1 MPVYVTH
8 SRKSVSSPEGADTTQ
23 LHSST
28 EGSGAKDSPS
38 VVSTAGAVASAT
50 DTNSTATAPEAKPL
64 AAPTLIAL
72 ALMAGVA
79 PLSTDLYLPAMPAMV
94 KDLAAQSSTVQL
106 TLTTFLIGSGLGQV
120 FFGPLSDRIGRL
132 KPLLAGLILYV
143 VACLIAVFSPN
154 IEVLIGARLLM
165 GLAGSAGM
173 VLSRAIVLDSAQSKQ
188 AAGALN
194 IMMTITGLAPVVAP
208 LLGGVLADPIGWRG
222 IMAVM
227 AATGTCTIIM
237 TLLFVRESLP
247 RQVRES
253 RRAAGDKG
261 GFKALVNLRYIG
273 FGATMVCT
281 AGVLFAYIAASPFVY
296 QNMMGMSATG
306 YAIAFAINAIG
317 MVSCTALSGKLAKRY
332 SLEKIIALGLAVNV
346 TAVAGIGLV
355 TVSGADIRLM
365 AICFFFIVASLGFI
379 FGNSTAVALS
389 AVDRAAVGTASAMI
403 GMSQFA
409 LGGIATATAGLSG
422 ENSTVALAIVSA
434 VSAACALSAFLVAL
448 KAPVKVHRIG

>member
-1 MPVYVTH
+1 MTH

-50 DTNSTATAPEAKPL
+50 DTNSTATAPEAKTL

-132 KPLLAGLILYV
+132 KPLLAGLTLYV

-237 TLLFVRESLP
+237 T
-247 RQVRES
+247 
-253 RRAAGDKG
+253 
-261 GFKALVNLRYIG
+261 
-273 FGATMVCT
+273 
-281 AGVLFAYIAASPFVY
+281 AAS
-296 QNMMGMSATG
+296 
-306 YAIAFAINAIG
+306 
-317 MVSCTALSGKLAKRY
+317 
-332 SLEKIIALGLAVNV
+332 
-346 TAVAGIGLV
+346 
-355 TVSGADIRLM
+355 GA
-365 AICFFFIVASLGFI
+365 
-379 FGNSTAVALS
+379 
-389 AVDRAAVGTASAMI
+389 
-403 GMSQFA
+403 
-409 LGGIATATAGLSG
+409 
-422 ENSTVALAIVSA
+422 
-434 VSAACALSAFLVAL
+434 
-448 KAPVKVHRIG
+448 

>member
-1 MPVYVTH
+1 MTH

-23 LHSST
+23 SRLST
-28 EGSGAKDSPS
+28 KGSGAKDSAS
-38 VVSTAGAVASAT
+38 VVSTAGAVSSAT
-50 DTNSTATAPEAKPL
+50 DTNSTATAPEAKTL

-72 ALMAGVA
+72 ALMSGVA

-94 KDLAAQSSTVQL
+94 KDLATESATVQL

-120 FFGPLSDRIGRL
+120 FFGPLSDRIGRR
-132 KPLLAGLILYV
+132 KPLLAGLTLYV
-143 VACLIAVFSPN
+143 AACLIAAFSPN
-154 IEVLIGARLLM
+154 IELLIGARLLM

-173 VLSRAIVLDSAQSKQ
+173 VLGRAIVLDGAQSKQ
-188 AAGALN
+188 AASALN
-194 IMMTITGLAPVVAP
+194 VMMTITGLAPVVAP

-222 IMAVM
+222 IMGVM
-227 AATGTCTIIM
+227 AAIGTLTIIM
-237 TLLFVRESLP
+237 TVLFVSESLP

-273 FGATMVCT
+273 FGATMVCA

-296 QNMMGMSATG
+296 QNMIAT
-306 YAIAFAINAIG
+306 NAIG

-332 SLEKIIALGLAVNV
+332 SLEKLIALGLAINV
-346 TAVAGIGLV
+346 SAVAGIGLV

-365 AICFFFIVASLGFI
+365 AICFFFIVASLGLI

-422 ENSTVALAIVSA
+422 ENSTVALAIVTA
-434 VSAACALSAFLVAL
+434 VSAACALSAFLMAR

>member
-8 SRKSVSSPEGADTTQ
+8 SRKSV
-23 LHSST
+23 
-28 EGSGAKDSPS
+28 
-38 VVSTAGAVASAT
+38 AT
-50 DTNSTATAPEAKPL
+50 DTNSTATELEAKTL

-94 KDLAAQSSTVQL
+94 KDLAAESSTVQL

-132 KPLLAGLILYV
+132 KPLLTGLTLYV

-227 AATGTCTIIM
+227 AATGTCTIIN
-237 TLLFVRESLP
+237 
-247 RQVRES
+247 
-253 RRAAGDKG
+253 D
-261 GFKALVNLRYIG
+261 
-273 FGATMVCT
+273 
-281 AGVLFAYIAASPFVY
+281 
-296 QNMMGMSATG
+296 
-306 YAIAFAINAIG
+306 
-317 MVSCTALSGKLAKRY
+317 
-332 SLEKIIALGLAVNV
+332 AV
-346 TAVAGIGLV
+346 
-355 TVSGADIRLM
+355 
-365 AICFFFIVASLGFI
+365 ICARI
-379 FGNSTAVALS
+379 
-389 AVDRAAVGTASAMI
+389 
-403 GMSQFA
+403 
-409 LGGIATATAGLSG
+409 TATSG
-422 ENSTVALAIVSA
+422 T
-434 VSAACALSAFLVAL
+434 
-448 KAPVKVHRIG
+448 

>member
-1 MPVYVTH
+1 
-8 SRKSVSSPEGADTTQ
+8 
-23 LHSST
+23 
-28 EGSGAKDSPS
+28 
-38 VVSTAGAVASAT
+38 
-50 DTNSTATAPEAKPL
+50 
-64 AAPTLIAL
+64 
-72 ALMAGVA
+72 MAGVA

-94 KDLAAQSSTVQL
+94 KDLAAESSTVQL

-132 KPLLAGLILYV
+132 KPLLAGLTLYV

-261 GFKALVNLRYIG
+261 
-273 FGATMVCT
+273 
-281 AGVLFAYIAASPFVY
+281 
-296 QNMMGMSATG
+296 
-306 YAIAFAINAIG
+306 
-317 MVSCTALSGKLAKRY
+317 
-332 SLEKIIALGLAVNV
+332 
-346 TAVAGIGLV
+346 
-355 TVSGADIRLM
+355 
-365 AICFFFIVASLGFI
+365 
-379 FGNSTAVALS
+379 
-389 AVDRAAVGTASAMI
+389 
-403 GMSQFA
+403 
-409 LGGIATATAGLSG
+409 
-422 ENSTVALAIVSA
+422 
-434 VSAACALSAFLVAL
+434 AL
-448 KAPVKVHRIG
+448 KPW